1 MDAGHKPKWYTNGR
15 DDPTYR
21 RGSIEQ
27 VLDHGGILSEKTAV
41 YGERFRSY
49 RSFFRKARGE
59 SEPTKWG
66 SVAGLVCDIIGVVG
80 VGFEVYI
87 WTKSAPIDAIPGVPA
102 MTRFGFGVPRR
113 WWRFPYRM
121 SWALI
126 LLGFTLQLVG
136 QFQR

>member
-27 VLDHGGILSEKTAV
+27 VLDHGGILSEKAAV

-66 SVAGLVCDIIGVVG
+66 ELVERCGARLRHHRCR
-80 VGFEVYI
+80 
-87 WTKSAPIDAIPGVPA
+87 W
-102 MTRFGFGVPRR
+102 RR
-113 WWRFPYRM
+113 
-121 SWALI
+121 L
-126 LLGFTLQLVG
+126 
-136 QFQR
+136 